1 MIIFL
6 ALILIFL
13 VILIGGERGAMSIMT
28 LAGNI
33 VILFFSKKR
42 IRNEETENFA
52 ILSIVNMIGILL
64 DIIIGYLWYVP
75 PGHTILYILNKKH

>member
-1 MIIFL
+1 M
-6 ALILIFL
+6 
-13 VILIGGERGAMSIMT
+13 MT
-28 LAGNI
+28 NMYFQICSFFYMLMI

-64 DIIIGYLWYVP
+64 DIIIVYLSYVT
-75 PGHTILYILNKKH
+75 PGHTILYILNYIPYLDKNKDC

>member
-1 MIIFL
+1 M
-6 ALILIFL
+6 
-13 VILIGGERGAMSIMT
+13 MT
-28 LAGNI
+28 NMYFQICSFFYMLMI

-64 DIIIGYLWYVP
+64 DIIIVYLSYVT
-75 PGHTILYILNKKH
+75 PGHTILYILNKFYLPF

>member
-1 MIIFL
+1 M
-6 ALILIFL
+6 
-13 VILIGGERGAMSIMT
+13 MT
-28 LAGNI
+28 NMYFQICSFFYMLMI

-64 DIIIGYLWYVP
+64 DIIIVYLSYVT
-75 PGHTILYILNKKH
+75 PGHTILYILNKFY